1 MTIFKRFIKLL
12 LILFVLFISTIL
24 VTYLSLLYKPESIF
38 LIANKTV
45 TKNYSFEYSKIDS
58 KVSLLRPVISID
70 DILVRDQ
77 NKKVVLKSKKIL
89 VGIDLLKSFSLG
101 FIHLTNLK
109 IDNLNFSQDS
119 SSDKNTNFKMYIQSL
134 DIESNSNKFISLNSR
149 ILSRS
154 GKLSIVS
161 EHGEFNNINFNKLN
175 IFNKLNDSKYYY
187 SIYFN
192 LDEQILDENE
202 LIDLSSFDEYKLDL
216 TLYSSGYF
224 ASDSNLF
231 VTNNRY
237 SFKDSKLKTK
247 TGYLFENINA
257 VLYENSKKEITGI
270 FDARIPD
277 QNISGS
283 IQINNNNNI
292 TMYTNLK
299 FDMNEILNYENF
311 LILSGREE
319 FETKIFISNGNTSL
333 NLKSKLK
340 DTEIVSNINE
350 LNKKFAEEL
359 DTSIFIENITRPTYL
374 IKNQRF
380 YAFIGDDNNGFFSL
394 GSSFDEQIKVKDFTD
409 GFHIYLTL
417 KNLKIN
423 NILIPSDTSNNANL
437 KSLNLRID
445 ELNFFNNIY
454 KNQTFKVNFKE
465 NSSLSTFNGDNLNG
479 SIKIDE
485 AGFIRID
492 VFDTKFEFKGLDI
505 IESQNNFDVN
515 NINLRFVGK
524 NIQTYDDLFQDI
536 DFYLLRNKNITTVD
550 NINIS
555 SKNLNIGP
563 YNDEDKAYISYNN
576 KNDMYKVRGSYKI
589 YNENSPLKNLLN
601 YDFDYLFTNLNIQ
614 WIGIDQ
620 LKNIEGRVDFLLKDF
635 KSNAELPN
643 SAFLRALKIFNL
655 NAIIEN
661 INNEANLA
669 SSNLYI
675 NRAEG
680 DFYIGKNRALISEP
694 IKIETSEAKMRWQG
708 DIYKDSDGILN
719 NLNLDLEMRLKVS
732 ENIPW
737 YAAIFGGIPALAGGI
752 VLENIFDESLDDV
765 STFKFKVTGNIDK
778 PKIDRLD

>member
-119 SSDKNTNFKMYIQSL
+119 SSDQNTNFKMYIQSL
-134 DIESNSNKFISLNSR
+134 DIESNSNKFVSLNSR

-765 STFKFKVTGNIDK
+765 STFKFKVTGNIDN

>member
-1 MTIFKRFIKLL
+1 MAIFKRSFKFL
-12 LILFVLFISTIL
+12 LILFALFVSLIL

-38 LIANKTV
+38 FIANKTV
-45 TKNYSFEYSKIDS
+45 AKDYSFEYSKINS
-58 KVSLLRPVISID
+58 KVSFLRPVISID
-70 DILVRDQ
+70 NILIKDQ
-77 NKKVVLKSKKIL
+77 DKKVVLNGNEIL
-89 VGIDLLKSFSLG
+89 IGIDLLKSFSLG
-101 FIHLTNLK
+101 FIHLTDLK
-109 IDNLNFSQDS
+109 IDNFNFLQDS
-119 SSDKNTNFKMYIQSL
+119 SSNQNTNFKIYIQNL
-134 DIESNSNKFISLNSR
+134 NINSNNNKFKSFNSR
-149 ILSRS
+149 ILSQS
-154 GKLSIVS
+154 GKLSIAT
-161 EHGEFNNINFNKLN
+161 EYGELNNINFNKLN
-175 IFNKLNDSKYYY
+175 IFNKLNDTKYYY
-187 SIYFN
+187 SVYFN
-192 LDEQILDENE
+192 LDEQILNENE
-202 LIDLSSFDEYKLDL
+202 FIDFSSFSEYKLNL
-216 TLYSSGYF
+216 TVYSSGYF
-224 ASDSNLF
+224 ASDSDLF

-270 FDARIPD
+270 FEARIPD

-283 IQINNNNNI
+283 IQINNNNI
-292 TMYTNLK
+292 TMYTNLE

-350 LNKKFAEEL
+350 LNKKFADEL
-359 DTSIFIENITRPTYL
+359 DTSIFIENITKPTYL

-380 YAFIGDDNNGFFSL
+380 YAYIGEDNNGFFSL

-423 NILIPSDTSNNANL
+423 NILIPSDASNNANL

-454 KNQTFKVNFKE
+454 KNQIFKVNFAE
-465 NSSLSTFNGDNLNG
+465 NSSLATFNGNNLNG

-485 AGFIRID
+485 VGFIRID
-492 VFDTKFEFKGLDI
+492 VFDTKFEFQGLDI
-505 IESQNNFDVN
+505 IESQNNFDIN

-576 KNDMYKVRGSYKI
+576 KTDMYKVRGSYKI
-589 YNENSPLKNLLN
+589 YNENSPLKTLIN
-601 YDFDYLFTNLNIQ
+601 YDFDYLYTNLNIQ

-661 INNEANLA
+661 INNEANLT

-694 IKIETSEAKMRWQG
+694 IKVETSEAKMRWQG
-708 DIYKDSDGILN
+708 DIYKDSDGLLN

-737 YAAIFGGIPALAGGI
+737 YAAVFGGFPALAGGI
-752 VLENIFDESLDDV
+752 VLENIFEESLDDV
-765 STFKFKVTGNIDK
+765 STFKFKVTGNIDN

>member
-1 MTIFKRFIKLL
+1 MAFIRRSFKLF
-12 LILFVLFISTIL
+12 LILFALFISLIL

-38 LIANKTV
+38 FIANKTV
-45 TKNYSFEYSKIDS
+45 AKNYSFEYSKINS
-58 KVSLLRPVISID
+58 KVSFLRPVISID
-70 DILVRDQ
+70 NILIKDQ
-77 NKKVVLKSKKIL
+77 DKKVVLNGNEISI
-89 VGIDLLKSFSLG
+89 GIDLLKSFSLG
-101 FIHLTNLK
+101 FIHLTDLK
-109 IDNLNFSQDS
+109 IDNFNFLQDS
-119 SSDKNTNFKMYIQSL
+119 SSNQNTNFKIFIQNL
-134 DIESNSNKFISLNSR
+134 NINSNNNKFKSFNSR
-149 ILSRS
+149 ILSQS
-154 GKLSIVS
+154 GKLSIAT
-161 EHGEFNNINFNKLN
+161 EYGEFNNINFNKLN
-175 IFNKLNDSKYYY
+175 IFNKLNDTKYYY
-187 SIYFN
+187 SVYFN
-192 LDEQILDENE
+192 LDEQTLNENE
-202 LIDLSSFDEYKLDL
+202 FIDFSSFSEYKLNL
-216 TLYSSGYF
+216 TVYSGGYF
-224 ASDSNLF
+224 ASDSDLF

-270 FDARIPD
+270 FEARIPD

-283 IQINNNNNI
+283 IQINNNNI
-292 TMYTNLK
+292 TMYTNLE

-311 LILSGREE
+311 LILNGREE

-350 LNKKFAEEL
+350 LNKKFADEL
-359 DTSIFIENITRPTYL
+359 DTSIFIENITKPTYL

-380 YAFIGDDNNGFFSL
+380 YAYIGEDNNGFFSL

-423 NILIPSDTSNNANL
+423 NILIPSDASNNANL

-454 KNQTFKVNFKE
+454 KNQIFKVNFAE
-465 NSSLSTFNGDNLNG
+465 NSSLATFNGNNLNG

-485 AGFIRID
+485 VGFIRID
-492 VFDTKFEFKGLDI
+492 VFDTKFEFQGLDI
-505 IESQNNFDVN
+505 IESQNNFDIN

-576 KNDMYKVRGSYKI
+576 KTDMYKVRGSYKI
-589 YNENSPLKNLLN
+589 YNENSPLKTLIN
-601 YDFDYLFTNLNIQ
+601 YDFDYLYTNLNIQ

-661 INNEANLA
+661 INNEANLT

-694 IKIETSEAKMRWQG
+694 IKVETSEAKMRWQG
-708 DIYKDSDGILN
+708 AIYKDSDGLLN

-737 YAAIFGGIPALAGGI
+737 YAAVFGGFPALAGGI
-752 VLENIFDESLDDV
+752 VLENIFEESLDDV
-765 STFKFKVTGNIDK
+765 STFKFKVTGNIDN

>member
-1 MTIFKRFIKLL
+1 MAFIRRSFKLF
-12 LILFVLFISTIL
+12 LILFALFISLIL

-38 LIANKTV
+38 FIANKTV
-45 TKNYSFEYSKIDS
+45 AKNYSFEYSKINS
-58 KVSLLRPVISID
+58 KVSFLRPVISID
-70 DILVRDQ
+70 NILIKDQ
-77 NKKVVLKSKKIL
+77 DKKVVLNGNEISI
-89 VGIDLLKSFSLG
+89 GIDLLKSFSLG
-101 FIHLTNLK
+101 FIHLTDLK
-109 IDNLNFSQDS
+109 IDNFNFLQDS
-119 SSDKNTNFKMYIQSL
+119 SSNQNTNFKIFIQNL
-134 DIESNSNKFISLNSR
+134 NINSNNNKFKSFNSR
-149 ILSRS
+149 ILSQS
-154 GKLSIVS
+154 GKLSIAT
-161 EHGEFNNINFNKLN
+161 EYGEFNNINFNKLN
-175 IFNKLNDSKYYY
+175 IFNKLNDTKYYY
-187 SIYFN
+187 SVYFN
-192 LDEQILDENE
+192 LDEQTLNENE
-202 LIDLSSFDEYKLDL
+202 FIDFSSFSEYKLNL
-216 TLYSSGYF
+216 TVYSGGYF
-224 ASDSNLF
+224 ASDSDLF

-270 FDARIPD
+270 FEARIPD

-283 IQINNNNNI
+283 IQINNNNI
-292 TMYTNLK
+292 TMYTNLE

-311 LILSGREE
+311 LILNGREE

-350 LNKKFAEEL
+350 LNKKFADEL
-359 DTSIFIENITRPTYL
+359 DTSIFIENITKPTYL

-380 YAFIGDDNNGFFSL
+380 YAYIGEDNNGFFSL

-423 NILIPSDTSNNANL
+423 NILIPSDASNNANL

-454 KNQTFKVNFKE
+454 KNQIFKVNFAE
-465 NSSLSTFNGDNLNG
+465 NSSLATFNGNNLNG

-485 AGFIRID
+485 VGFIRID
-492 VFDTKFEFKGLDI
+492 VFDTKFEFQGLDI
-505 IESQNNFDVN
+505 IESQNNFDIN

-563 YNDEDKAYISYNN
+563 YNDEDKAYITYNN
-576 KNDMYKVRGSYKI
+576 KTDMYKVRGSYKI
-589 YNENSPLKNLLN
+589 YNENSPLKTLIN
-601 YDFDYLFTNLNIQ
+601 YDFDYLYTNLNIQ

-661 INNEANLA
+661 INNEANLT

-694 IKIETSEAKMRWQG
+694 IKVETSEAKMRWQG
-708 DIYKDSDGILN
+708 AIYKDSDGLLN

-737 YAAIFGGIPALAGGI
+737 YAAVFGGFPALAGGI
-752 VLENIFDESLDDV
+752 VLENIFEESLDDV
-765 STFKFKVTGNIDK
+765 STFKFKVTGNIDN